1 VSSDA
6 FWWGKHLNMSAL
18 DSDAEIRKLAHQLG
32 VASSRLGFLDA
43 VPAADLR
50 ALRGQI
56 GEALFQADKHQFS
69 KVVAVSK
76 VVPAA
81 LAAKVTEH
89 ALSPLIAAR
98 TAELLDP
105 PRAVDMVKR
114 LSDHYLAD
122 VSAAMDPSRSPEVLS
137 QIPPDRVAAVGAEL
151 ARRGEWVVMGGFVS
165 VVSPAALRAAIAELN
180 GEQLLRIGFVLDDMS
195 RLDDIAAMLTDQ
207 QLDELLEAAARQVL
221 WRELDELLANLDG
234 VRPQRLAARF
244 ARADP
249 DIVAAVDVAAADG
262 ALSAAGAAKLRSA

>member
-1 VSSDA
+1 
-6 FWWGKHLNMSAL
+6 MSAL
-18 DSDAEIRKLAHQLG
+18 DTDAEILKLAHQLG
-32 VASSRLGFLDA
+32 VPTSRLDFLGA
-43 VPAADLR
+43 VPPHDLR
-50 ALRGQI
+50 ELRSQI
-56 GEALFQADKHQFS
+56 GEALFQADRHQFS

-76 VVPAA
+76 VVPSAI
-81 LAAKVTEH
+81 AAKVTEH

-114 LSDHYLAD
+114 LSDRYLAD

-165 VVSPAALRAAIAELN
+165 VISVEALRAAIAELT
-180 GEQLLRIGFVLDDMS
+180 GEQLLRIGFVLDDMT
-195 RLDDIAAMLTDQ
+195 RLDGIAAMLTDT
-207 QLDELLEAAARQVL
+207 QLDAILAAALEHTL

-234 VRPQRLAARF
+234 TRPRRLAARY
-244 ARADP
+244 
-249 DIVAAVDVAAADG
+249 AAADANLRG
-262 ALSAAGAAKLRSA
+262 GVDAALAAGQLSAQSAAKLAAE